1 MIFVRECLN
10 YSFLKIR
17 LGIVGRLYVSLY
29 CLIQVDI
36 KIIVAYS
43 SVIHINFII
52 CSLFS
57 LLNVGA
63 LRRVIVMG
71 FSWALFIRFIL
82 YSVNI
87 YHLRSYR
94 RLIIMNKG
102 HVNYIPTVTVW
113 WFLFLFI

>member
-1 MIFVRECLN
+1 
-10 YSFLKIR
+10 
-17 LGIVGRLYVSLY
+17 
-29 CLIQVDI
+29 
-36 KIIVAYS
+36 
-43 SVIHINFII
+43 
-52 CSLFS
+52 
-57 LLNVGA
+57 